1 MYRLIIKFKG
11 RTRYIKGEILEDEIL
26 KIFNL
31 QKDNFNLKKVEL
43 EREFLILEL
52 GEKDSLNSV
61 INEITKLKLNNK
73 KLSILDLNLDIQ
85 EIKFEKT
92 KRLLENKILMVEF
105 LTPTLFKV
113 GSNFKGE
120 YSNYLFFSWLLRKVN
135 RDLPKENK
143 ITILKEDIEK
153 IIILEKEFESV
164 EIQLNEFITTAFK
177 GKLKLNFKNI
187 NSDLIN
193 NFETILNYGLKN
205 GVGYKN
211 NNGYGKIKINS

>member
-61 INEITKLKLNNK
+61 INELTKLKLNNK

-85 EIKFEKT
+85 EIKFKKT

-153 IIILEKEFESV
+153 IIILEKEFENV

>member
-61 INEITKLKLNNK
+61 INELTKLKLNNK

-92 KRLLENKILMVEF
+92 KRLLENKMLMVEF

-120 YSNYLFFSWLLRKVN
+120 YSNYLFFSWLLRKFN

>member
-43 EREFLILEL
+43 EREFLILQL

-61 INEITKLKLNNK
+61 INEITNLNLNNK

>member
-120 YSNYLFFSWLLRKVN
+120 YSNYLFFSWLLRKFN

-153 IIILEKEFESV
+153 IIILEKEFENV

>member
-1 MYRLIIKFKG
+1 MYRLIIKFKV
-11 RTRYIKGEILEDEIL
+11 RTIYIKGEILEDEIL

-52 GEKDSLNSV
+52 GEKDSLNNV
-61 INEITKLKLNNK
+61 INELTKLKLNNK

-120 YSNYLFFSWLLRKVN
+120 YSNYLFFSWLLRKFN

>member
-61 INEITKLKLNNK
+61 INEITNLKLNNK

-120 YSNYLFFSWLLRKVN
+120 YSNYLFFSWLLRKFN

-143 ITILKEDIEK
+143 VTILKEDIEK
-153 IIILEKEFESV
+153 IIILEKEFENV

>member
-120 YSNYLFFSWLLRKVN
+120 YSNYLFFSWLLRKFN

-164 EIQLNEFITTAFK
+164 EIQLNEFITIAFK